1 MNKKKTNI
9 SIAGVVCL
17 YCIMLLL
24 ILLKI
29 SNTGRMIRMVDVN
42 EKTFCKNIYGY
53 SIITS
58 TNSSTRITQ
67 TNM

>member
-17 YCIMLLL
+17 YCVMLLL

-42 EKTFCKNIYGY
+42 EKNILQKY
-53 SIITS
+53 IWI
-58 TNSSTRITQ
+58 
-67 TNM
+67 